1 MTGGAKGRG
10 KNRGRPKGTGNERAP
25 APGPEAKRARRGS
38 GGSQPPKSKAASHAA
53 ASVASGGSV
62 VLNARPG
69 APASAAGSHRSRSP
83 AGRSTAPARSP
94 EEKLLASIKK
104 YREALS
110 FKRVLAEELHQDMH
124 QARRAL
130 DAVAGKES
138 LAAEWVGFQSF
149 MNERELALSLAADSY
164 HKLSRTQ
171 RREKLA
177 EFAPVL
183 GEEEPPQ
190 TWGVAVLGGHVRDC
204 LDDVVQKK
212 DERSV
217 TVLVEA
223 MLPFGGRG
231 RQ

>member
-1 MTGGAKGRG
+1 MQGLVR
-10 KNRGRPKGTGNERAP
+10 RHQRRAP
-25 APGPEAKRARRGS
+25 TGLA
-38 GGSQPPKSKAASHAA
+38 
-53 ASVASGGSV
+53 
-62 VLNARPG
+62 LC
-69 APASAAGSHRSRSP
+69 
-83 AGRSTAPARSP
+83 STAPARSP

-110 FKRVLAEELHQDMH
+110 FKRVLAEELHQDMR

-149 MNERELALSLAADSY
+149 MSERGLALSLAADSY
-164 HKLSRTQ
+164 YKLSRTQ

-177 EFAPVL
+177 EFAPVV

-190 TWGVAVLGGHVRDC
+190 TCGVAVLWGHVRDC

-212 DERSV
+212 DERSI

-231 RQ
+231 R